1 MRRRF
6 RVLCSL
12 FLVLGLGAEMTQL
25 DGDLFAV
32 VDEQEAG
39 AVEALPAVVEDGG
52 DEVGDVVESSEPWFA
67 VTVLTLPNTSV
78 WPVPA
83 EFVADKVEVDLS
95 ELAAKSMAET
105 RSLITETLP
114 DQQLEQINEAEL
126 ARDKPRQAVLKA
138 IHAERERR
146 GPAFAN
152 WVKKMSE
159 NPLTCRIAGI
169 AWGTVVDGVA
179 RDIRSYAVRSAA
191 DEWTVLECLW
201 MAFRA
206 FKPPTDRLYPVVA
219 SWDLQA
225 VFDIVNARCAGVG
238 CDGPWK
244 GSFFGPCY
252 REHGGDWVARGQQVG
267 GLIGVAQGFGIEH
280 SQVPYVPELME
291 LFCAEPGSTQVADWA
306 AQKLML
312 EVDLLKIVSR
322 FS

>member
-1 MRRRF
+1 M
-6 RVLCSL
+6 S
-12 FLVLGLGAEMTQL
+12 M

-32 VDEQEAG
+32 ADDEPEQLAAVDVA
-39 AVEALPAVVEDGG
+39 EALLAVAHVVVSDDG
-52 DEVGDVVESSEPWFA
+52 DAESVDVLVYPEPWFA
-67 VTVLTLPNTSV
+67 VTVLTLPNTDV
-78 WPVPA
+78 WPVPSQ
-83 EFVADKVEVDLS
+83 FVADKVEVDLS
-95 ELAAKSMAET
+95 ELAVKSMAET

-146 GPAFAN
+146 GPAFAD
-152 WVKKMSE
+152 WVKKMSA

-179 RDIRSYAVRSAA
+179 RGICSHALRSAVDEQIVLYDLQVAFAAFRQGCQSFPEIGSWDIPALCQVLRARSAA
-191 DEWTVLECLW
+191 VGVCLDFG
-201 MAFRA
+201 AYFR
-206 FKPPTDRLYPVVA
+206 RGGH
-219 SWDLQA
+219 SW
-225 VFDIVNARCAGVG
+225 V
-238 CDGPWK
+238 
-244 GSFFGPCY
+244 
-252 REHGGDWVARGQQVG
+252 EHGQQVG

-322 FS
+322 FG